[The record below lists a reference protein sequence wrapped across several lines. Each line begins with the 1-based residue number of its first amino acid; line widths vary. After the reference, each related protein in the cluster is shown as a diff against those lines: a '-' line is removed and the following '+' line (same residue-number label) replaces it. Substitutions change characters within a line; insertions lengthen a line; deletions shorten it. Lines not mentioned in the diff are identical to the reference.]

1 MDGPLPCSA
10 ESLLERG
17 CTIRLMLDGNAPFGV
32 RANVV
37 GITNRVSVLDVDG
50 QLVDLAALGSLDQLD
65 VAADGSDNTPEVID
79 DSWWSYVPG
88 WSLIGGTI
96 EVERQAAPSS
106 PATNPDSPTEALQEE
121 NLGDGLDVSA
131 EEFFAWESSSLTLPP
146 IPCGQDII
154 EAWYGHP
161 SNPAKRVDITEEV
174 RSIANAV
181 ADGSPAGALEGLTLS
196 ASNTEWGDPAML
208 VWKKLTV
215 KLRGRPAISDNIE
228 EIY

>member
-1 MDGPLPCSA
+1 MGACVGPQLAISGGEREILYELNHRAAESGWDLRAKFSAKGFTEYLVASAPMDGPLPCSA

-121 NLGDGLDVSA
+121 NLG
-131 EEFFAWESSSLTLPP
+131 
-146 IPCGQDII
+146 
-154 EAWYGHP
+154 
-161 SNPAKRVDITEEV
+161 
-174 RSIANAV
+174 
-181 ADGSPAGALEGLTLS
+181 
-196 ASNTEWGDPAML
+196 
-208 VWKKLTV
+208 
-215 KLRGRPAISDNIE
+215 
-228 EIY
+228 